1 MQGIEVGQH
10 FSLETALN
18 IYNFKLFRIE
28 KSEKACNIS
37 CLQVFGAR
45 NRSPSFVSVVE
56 LGFDLSH
63 MQEFSFELKKPEMN

>member
-37 CLQVFGAR
+37 CLQVFWR
-45 NRSPSFVSVVE
+45 
-56 LGFDLSH
+56 
-63 MQEFSFELKKPEMN
+63 QK